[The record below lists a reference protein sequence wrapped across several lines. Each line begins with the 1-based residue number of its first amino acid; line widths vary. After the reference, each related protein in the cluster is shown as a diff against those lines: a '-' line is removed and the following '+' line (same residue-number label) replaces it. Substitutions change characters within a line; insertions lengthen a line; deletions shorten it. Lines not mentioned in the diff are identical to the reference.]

1 MKEQILIF
9 LLKTAKLLLSTITLG
24 IPQLIGIIN
33 QKIVELGGSPQILK
47 QKADK
52 K

>member
-9 LLKTAKLLLSTITLG
+9 LLKTAKLLLSSITLG

-33 QKIVELGGSPQILK
+33 QKIVDLGGNPQTFK
-47 QKADK
+47 RKVR
-52 K
+52 